1 MLHIKSA
8 TDTPQKPNIS
18 VVTEAGL
25 LAKSG
30 INSAGVAVFI
40 NAIWA
45 RGVNFQALPVHFAL
59 RLVLESTDRAQ
70 AVSTLKSLGLGTAV
84 HVMVADATGATSIE
98 GSHLD
103 TVLLEMVDGRI
114 AHTNHFLTEHADGV
128 VGVHLFADTT
138 QRMERATKLL
148 GAAQAPAGSST
159 GTPIIEHILED
170 DQGFP
175 TSINRK
181 ATGKETSETLFSIVA
196 DLRAGTARVR
206 LGRPSED
213 EGIWNLQPAKL

>member
-1 MLHIKSA
+1 M
-8 TDTPQKPNIS
+8 
-18 VVTEAGL
+18 

-45 RGVNFQALPVHFAL
+45 RGVNFNALPAHFAL
-59 RLVLESTDRAQ
+59 RLVLETKDRAEGI
-70 AVSTLKSLGLGTAV
+70 ATLKSLGLGTAV
-84 HVMVADATGATSIE
+84 HIMVADATGATSIE

-103 TVLLEMVDGRI
+103 TVLLEMVEGKI
-114 AHTNHFLTEHADGV
+114 AHTNHFLEEHAPGV
-128 VGVHLFADTT
+128 VGVELFEDT
-138 QRMERATKLL
+138 QVRMKRATELL
-148 GAAQAPAGSST
+148 ETEASVA
-159 GTPIIEHILED
+159 TPTNGVAILEHILED

-181 ATGKETSETLFSIVA
+181 AIDNETNETLFSIVA

-206 LGRPSED
+206 LGRPSER
-213 EGIWNLQPAKL
+213 EGLWELQPANM